1 MPGEFTRL
9 KSLLR
14 AVALYMEARGRLL
27 QIEAQEA
34 GGKLSTVLVV
44 SVLLAGSLLCGWLLA
59 LPALVWLVAESQ
71 GWHWSRVALGAAGL
85 HFFLGLVLLG
95 FLKAR
100 LRRLKIFEETFH
112 QFQRDRECLSGNPNL
127 D

>member
-85 HFFLGLVLLG
+85 HFFLGLVLLA